1 MTNRRFNSKDFDDT
15 VINMN
20 DLKKL
25 FREYMVM
32 KMEKD
37 FEEMVKTYFLDKN
50 VINDDITHNKKDI

>member
-1 MTNRRFNSKDFDDT
+1 MINRRFNSKDFDDT

-25 FREYMVM
+25 FTEYMVM

-37 FEEMVKTYFLDKN
+37 FEEMVKKYFSDKDM
-50 VINDDITHNKKDI
+50 INDDI

>member
-1 MTNRRFNSKDFDDT
+1 MSNRRFNSRDFDDT

-25 FREYMVM
+25 FTEYMIM

-50 VINDDITHNKKDI
+50 ITNDDI

>member
-1 MTNRRFNSKDFDDT
+1 MSNRRFNSRDFDDT

-25 FREYMVM
+25 FREYMIM

-50 VINDDITHNKKDI
+50 IINDDI